1 MKQAADL
8 CGQSPVFVFQL
19 IEHGRQKGERFL
31 VDPGFAVAH
40 DAVQAA

>member
-8 CGQSPVFVFQL
+8 RDQSPVFVFQL
-19 IEHGRQKGERFL
+19 IEYGRQKGERL
-31 VDPGFAVAH
+31 LDDPSFAVAH